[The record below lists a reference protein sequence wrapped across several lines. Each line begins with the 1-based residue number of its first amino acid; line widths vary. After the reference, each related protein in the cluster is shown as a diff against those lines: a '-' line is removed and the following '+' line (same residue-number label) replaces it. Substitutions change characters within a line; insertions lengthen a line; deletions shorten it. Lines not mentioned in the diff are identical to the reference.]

1 MFCPHCGEEIAVQAE
16 ICPKCG
22 VRVHKTQPEVDEAN
36 VTINI
41 LSVCCT
47 PLIGFIM
54 YFLWKD
60 NKPKAAK
67 SALVWALIAIALYI
81 VLIVGFGVL
90 GFLLDDGY

>member
-54 YFLWKD
+54 YFFME
-60 NKPKAAK
+60 
-67 SALVWALIAIALYI
+67 
-81 VLIVGFGVL
+81 GQ
-90 GFLLDDGY
+90 

>member
-36 VTINI
+36 VAINI